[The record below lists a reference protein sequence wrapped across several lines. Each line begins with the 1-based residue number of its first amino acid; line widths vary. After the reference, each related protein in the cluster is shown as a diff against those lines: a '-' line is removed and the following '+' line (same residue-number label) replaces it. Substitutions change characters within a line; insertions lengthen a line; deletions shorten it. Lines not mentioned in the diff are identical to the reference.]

1 MAIKRAIRNKLGLT
15 RADDRLPKI
24 CLEVLK
30 EGSAADKLPDM
41 DLLLR
46 EYYAYRNWDW
56 ETGKPAKEKL
66 LDLGLAQAAAD
77 LYA

>member
-1 MAIKRAIRNKLGLT
+1 
-15 RADDRLPKI
+15 
-24 CLEVLK
+24 
-30 EGSAADKLPDM
+30 M

-46 EYYAYRNWDW
+46 EYYTYRNWDW

-66 LDLGLAQAAAD
+66 LALGLTQAAAD